1 MRARRYTA
9 NCCVGEIGGSV
20 SFKVYF
26 DFTCPY
32 SYDLRKW
39 LDHAD
44 LGYDIHWRG
53 FLQAQ
58 SHDRRPNYRLFDHSE
73 EHPPGLAALCA
84 YHALRSSGDPHTDG
98 FHRAVLESKHERGV
112 DIDDVDELCKI
123 AADLGID
130 SALVGDAAGDQ
141 KVIQNVAAEH
151 EDAVMAYAMT
161 DTPTIVSPDHE
172 SLYVR
177 LGAPPEN
184 EATAR
189 RVVKTIVDI
198 ALTEPAIRELRRT

>member
-1 MRARRYTA
+1 M
-9 NCCVGEIGGSV
+9 

-39 LDHAD
+39 LDLAD
-44 LGYDIHWRG
+44 LGYDVHWRG

-58 SHDRRPNYRLFDHSE
+58 SHDRRPNYRVFDHSD

-84 YHALRSSGDPHTDG
+84 YYVLRTSGDPHTDG
-98 FHRAVLESKHERGV
+98 FHRAVLEAKHERGV
-112 DIDDVDELCKI
+112 DIDDADELCKV
-123 AADLGID
+123 AVDLGID
-130 SALVGDAAGDQ
+130 SSLIADALTDPRAIRD
-141 KVIQNVAAEH
+141 VAAEH
-151 EDAVMAYAMT
+151 EDAVISYAMT
-161 DTPTIVSPDHE
+161 DTPTVVSPDHD

-177 LGAPPEN
+177 LGVPPED

-189 RVVKTIVDI
+189 RVIKTIVDI